1 MSIKYSLNIGYVKGA
16 PQSEQILGWSR
27 SVTTTEN
34 TTSFIVSKVDNG
46 AKVFVYTSNGISAN
60 YTNIGNITIKADI
73 GKRIYA
79 SVSYQDYGYANMNTS
94 RGAIIY

>member
-1 MSIKYSLNIGYVKGA
+1 MVLV
-16 PQSEQILGWSR
+16 QI
-27 SVTTTEN
+27 
-34 TTSFIVSKVDNG
+34 IQ
-46 AKVFVYTSNGISAN
+46 I
-60 YTNIGNITIKADI
+60 IGNITIKADI